1 MRLGGRKQQ
10 PLLRKQYRPIATAV
24 LLPGAAAEPDEGCAV
39 RARSPLIIASAWMTV
54 LPPSMMCWVPTRTA
68 FRATL
73 LPVSVSIYS
82 PLICFLDI
90 VSCRADDGL
99 RTWAGLGCGA
109 WGRMRV
115 RVVALYWKSYREL
128 YMVTRSIAG
137 SSIWVDYWERI
148 DSFCKCLCACEI
160 GRAHV

>member
-1 MRLGGRKQQ
+1 MQGSL
-10 PLLRKQYRPIATAV
+10 T
-24 LLPGAAAEPDEGCAV
+24 
-39 RARSPLIIASAWMTV
+39 
-54 LPPSMMCWVPTRTA
+54 
-68 FRATL
+68 
-73 LPVSVSIYS
+73 VSIYS

-148 DSFCKCLCACEI
+148 DSFCKCLCACDDDCWESSQRPSI
-160 GRAHV
+160 VTRRDSATSTPQRATLTKRWLASARYPLSKTPRLREMPLSVSGS